1 MKTTW
6 NMRTT
11 IPVLRVLRP
20 AADGSFQ
27 RRKRFV
33 FLFSSSATSPARM
46 CSDLGAREALCLSF
60 QFRPPDNSQW
70 QDAESK
76 GGVFFAPGNRPCG
89 AMTWEENNGRDRVIV
104 GLHSDLK
111 PCVDVRVPGSAADER
126 FLRSP
131 ASRGL
136 VFFERFRSS
145 PLACRSS
152 LFSLNRAVFF
162 SIYPRANSQ
171 WRILRATTEFY
182 SPPAIVSAAC

>member
-11 IPVLRVLRP
+11 ITVLRVLRP

-27 RRKRFV
+27 RRKRFA

-76 GGVFFAPGNRPCG
+76 DGVFFAPGNRPCG
-89 AMTWEENNGRDRVIV
+89 ALTSDENNATQ
-104 GLHSDLK
+104 LHHRSGSFRSVTLWGPGQK
-111 PCVDVRVPGSAADER
+111 RNMPEVDV
-126 FLRSP
+126 
-131 ASRGL
+131 
-136 VFFERFRSS
+136 
-145 PLACRSS
+145 CRSDTRWKPICS
-152 LFSLNRAVFF
+152 GQENFA
-162 SIYPRANSQ
+162 PRKGKPTH
-171 WRILRATTEFY
+171 ILHVPRTGQPENTG
-182 SPPAIVSAAC
+182 IVAQ